1 MAAWYKAQ
9 GKSLIDGLNDIYAEY
24 GYYLDALDPFV
35 LKGID
40 GAEKIQHL
48 MTDFRKKGTALF
60 DGIEKVVDYSTG
72 IDDLPIEN
80 VLKFVWGDGSWLAV
94 RPSGTEPKIKVY
106 YSVRDKNR
114 DNAQVRLAEIREKI
128 KNIILV

>member
-1 MAAWYKAQ
+1 
-9 GKSLIDGLNDIYAEY
+9 
-24 GYYLDALDPFV
+24 
-35 LKGID
+35 
-40 GAEKIQHL
+40 